1 MKNWQRIVKDWKK
14 TAALLGVFGLL
25 AGVGIGLAAQVYAQ
39 DGSPEASAPAGKNPV
54 KEYTRVH
61 PKTGLVV
68 KVRSYLR
75 REAEPKPVAVRSHLR
90 RGKRVKGYERQR
102 PNRP

>member
-1 MKNWQRIVKDWKK
+1 MKIRLRMVEEGKK
-14 TAALLGVFGLL
+14 AAALAGASLLLIGVS
-25 AGVGIGLAAQVYAQ
+25 IGPAAQVMAQ
-39 DGSPEASAPAGKNPV
+39 AGSPGTSVPAGKNPV

-75 REAEPKPVAVRSHLR
+75 REAEPKPVAVQSHLR
-90 RGKRVKGYERQR
+90 KGKRVKGYERQR